1 MQEHQHINREVG
13 DLAVCFDVAVTEN
26 VALFDAVVRYVQHVI
41 HRVVAVVVLAGFDLD
56 RQDPAVLF
64 DHEVKLAEFFAVL
77 VIERISV
84 RGQLLGGDVFVNG
97 TEVDRRF
104 MLQDLELDLVPVL
117 RCEQTD
123 VVREQLEQVL
133 RF

>member
-1 MQEHQHINREVG
+1 MQEHQHIDREVG
-13 DLAVCFDVAVTEN
+13 DLAVCFDVAVAEN
-26 VALFDAVVRYVQHVI
+26 VALFDAVVGHIQHVI
-41 HRVVAVVVLAGFDLD
+41 HRVVAVIVLAGFDLD

-64 DHEVKLAEFFAVL
+64 DHEVKLAEFFAVV

-84 RGQLLGGDVFVNG
+84 CGQFLGGDVFVNG

-104 MLQDLELDLVPVL
+104 VLQDLELDLIAVL
-117 RCEQTD
+117 CGKQAD